1 MQVDR
6 DVAFMNQLNH
16 TVARFLGMILVCPFF
31 TGDIVMS
38 QTSGTSKRGEVYYRR
53 GKVFADRSQCRL
65 GLVQFDKAIAA
76 DPSAAKYYVA
86 KAECAYVTEWF
97 DVMEKSRGDQPGFPN
112 KEILARETAAWIA
125 RIDGHLAEALRLD
138 SDHGRAYF
146 IRAKAHAENHRHTLR
161 EPAVILADF
170 ERAIELEPK
179 NAEFYAG
186 RAEFHFSL
194 NDNERALRD
203 YDAAMKL
210 QPRNIE
216 FLERRAN
223 FYRYTKQWENAVRD
237 ATTILTLKP
246 RKPSTRLSRSD
257 WYLELGQHAKALK
270 DINDEMRYFPTNMQ
284 YGLQH
289 RARVYR
295 AMGKIELAEA
305 DEKRAREMHDE
316 MLRQY
321 ENAGRK

>member
-1 MQVDR
+1 
-6 DVAFMNQLNH
+6 MNQAH
-16 TVARFLGMILVCPFF
+16 RIASIAVFLAFPF
-31 TGDIVMS
+31 IAEKVVLS
-38 QTSGTSKRGEVYYRR
+38 QTSQAAKPGEVYYRR

-65 GLVQFDKAIAA
+65 GLVQFEKAIAA
-76 DPSAAKYYVA
+76 GPSEPKYYVA
-86 KAECAYVTEWF
+86 KAECVYVTEWF
-97 DVMEKSRGDQPGFPN
+97 DVMDKSRSDQPGFPN
-112 KEILARETAAWIA
+112 KEILAKETAAWIA

-138 SDHGRAYF
+138 PNHGRAYF
-146 IRAKAHAENHRHTLR
+146 FRAKAHAENHRHTLR
-161 EPAVILADF
+161 EPAAILADF

-186 RAEFHFSL
+186 RAEFYFSL
-194 NDNERALRD
+194 KDNERGFRD
-203 YDAAMKL
+203 YDAAIKL

-246 RKPSTRLSRSD
+246 REPFTRLSRAD

-270 DINDEMRYFPTNMQ
+270 DINDELRYFPKSKLSA
-284 YGLQH
+284 LQL

-295 AMGKIELAEA
+295 AMGNVKLAEA
-305 DEKRAREMHDE
+305 DEKRTRAMNDE
-316 MLRQY
+316 MMRIW
-321 ENAGRK
+321 ENASRKLKGPAPR